1 MVHRCRSACA
11 TLPTPGNGSA
21 LPSLRPRSANTKWPN
36 DLGSRSIWAGEPA
49 NAELHLHSGN
59 SAMKLLH
66 VVGARPNFPKLA
78 PVHRAGREAGLSQVV
93 VHTGQHYDDALSDG
107 FFRDLGLAP
116 PEVNLAVGSDTHA
129 VQTARIMERIE
140 PVLVDQRPDWVV
152 VYGDVNSTMA
162 AAVVASKLGIRVAH
176 VEAGLR
182 SFDRSM
188 PEEINRIVTDRLA
201 DLLLTPSRDADAQL
215 RAEGEPDSEIVFV
228 GNVMIDSLFHAL
240 PAARA
245 TGFRAKLGVNGSAVI
260 VTLHRPS
267 NVDDHERIAILAR
280 VLSEVALDREV
291 VFPAHPRTR
300 RRLEEAGL
308 RMDRVRMLDPVGY
321 LEMLDLV
328 EHAYAVVTDS
338 GGLQEETT
346 ALGVPCL
353 TLRANTE
360 RPITISEGTNR
371 LVPNPTDIVEELRQV
386 RRPLTVPRPE
396 GWDGCAGKRV
406 IAALVGDTCP

>member
-1 MVHRCRSACA
+1 
-11 TLPTPGNGSA
+11 
-21 LPSLRPRSANTKWPN
+21 
-36 DLGSRSIWAGEPA
+36 
-49 NAELHLHSGN
+49 
-59 SAMKLLH
+59 MKLLH

-78 PVHRAGREAGLSQVV
+78 PVHRAGAEAGLSQVV

-107 FFRDLGLAP
+107 FLRDLGIAP
-116 PEVNLAVGSDTHA
+116 PDVNLAVGSDTHA
-129 VQTARIMERIE
+129 FQTARIMERIE
-140 PVLVDQRPDWVV
+140 LVLLERRPDWVV

-182 SFDRSM
+182 SFDRTM

-201 DLLLTPSRDADAQL
+201 DLLLTPSRDADSQL
-215 RAEGEPDSEIVFV
+215 RAEGEPEDEIEFV
-228 GNVMIDSLFHAL
+228 GNVMIDSLFYAL

-245 TGFRAKLGVNGSAVI
+245 TGFRQKIGVNGSGVV

-267 NVDDHERIAILAR
+267 NVDDPERMR
-280 VLSEVALDREV
+280 VLASVLGEIAVEREV

-300 RRLEEAGL
+300 RRLEDAGL
-308 RMDRVRMLDPVGY
+308 RMDRVRMLEPVGY

-328 EHAYAVVTDS
+328 EHAFAVVTDS

-346 ALGVPCL
+346 VLGIPCL
-353 TLRANTE
+353 TVRPNTE

-371 LVPNPTDIVEELRQV
+371 LVPDPADIVTELQRV
-386 RRPLTVPRPE
+386 RRPATAPRPE
-396 GWDGCAGKRV
+396 GWDGHAGERV
-406 IAALVGDTCP
+406 IAALISHC

>member
-1 MVHRCRSACA
+1 V
-11 TLPTPGNGSA
+11 
-21 LPSLRPRSANTKWPN
+21 
-36 DLGSRSIWAGEPA
+36 
-49 NAELHLHSGN
+49 
-59 SAMKLLH
+59 KLLH

-78 PVHRAGREAGLSQVV
+78 PVHRAGTKAGLVQVV
-93 VHTGQHYDDALSDG
+93 VHTGQHYDDGLSSG
-107 FFRDLGLAP
+107 FFRDLGIAP
-116 PEVNLAVGSDTHA
+116 PDVNLAVGSDTHA
-129 VQTARIMERIE
+129 AQTARIMERIE
-140 PVLVDQRPDWVV
+140 PVLLETRPDWLV

-182 SFDRSM
+182 SFDRTM

-215 RAEGEPDSEIVFV
+215 RAEGEPDDEIEFV
-228 GNVMIDSLFHAL
+228 GNVMIDSLFYAL

-245 TGFRAKLGVNGSAVI
+245 TGFREKIGVNGSAVV

-267 NVDDHERIAILAR
+267 NVDDPERIRVLAD
-280 VLSEVALDREV
+280 VLSEIALEREV

-308 RMDRVRMLDPVGY
+308 EMGRVRMLEPVGY

-328 EHAYAVVTDS
+328 EHAFAVVTDS

-346 ALGVPCL
+346 VLGIPCL
-353 TLRANTE
+353 TVRANTE
-360 RPITISEGTNR
+360 RPITITEGTNR
-371 LVPNPTDIVEELRQV
+371 LVPHPADLAMELRRV
-386 RRPLTVPRPE
+386 TRPATAPRPE
-396 GWDGCAGKRV
+396 GWDGHAGERV
-406 IAALVGDTCP
+406 IAALARRV